1 MRFHDLLNTLS
12 KLLGSEIAD
21 EGGAAAVEIDGQNVL
36 LHQADDDL
44 LLIRADL
51 GEIPADLREKIVAAA
66 MEANYLYQGT
76 GGATLAVNPNDGH
89 LHLQKYNWLERL
101 DADKAID
108 TLSRF
113 ADTALA
119 WKKIISDVADAPLEQ
134 TSLGDGFIQA

>member
-1 MRFHDLLNTLS
+1 MRFSELLNILS
-12 KLLGSEIAD
+12 EQLGGEIAD
-21 EGGAAAVEIDGQNVL
+21 DGGATAVEIDGLSIL

-44 LLIRADL
+44 LLLLADL
-51 GEIPADLREKIVAAA
+51 GDIPADLREKIVTAA

-89 LHLQKYNWLERL
+89 LNLQQYNWLERL
-101 DADKAID
+101 DAEKALD

-119 WKKIISDVADAPLEQ
+119 WKNIISDVAAAPLEPPKF
-134 TSLGDGFIQA
+134 GNDFIQA

>member
-101 DADKAID
+101 DADKVLD

>member
-1 MRFHDLLNTLS
+1 MSFPDLLNMLS
-12 KLLGSEIAD
+12 ERLGIKIAD
-21 EGGAAAVEIDGQNVL
+21 EGGAAAVEIDGQNIL
-36 LHQADDDL
+36 LLQADEDL

-51 GEIPADLREKIVAAA
+51 GEIPADLREKIIAAA

-76 GGATLAVNPNDGH
+76 GGATLAVCPSDGH
-89 LHLQKYNWLERL
+89 LHLQKYNWVERL

-119 WKKIISDVADAPLEQ
+119 WKKIISDAAEHPLEQ
-134 TSLGDGFIQA
+134 TSLGEGFIQA